1 MQLWIEDI
9 TTLQYIP
16 GEATETQSFNIYLF
30 GKYLLDS
37 ICQVFF
43 LGAGDE
49 MVKH

>member
-16 GEATETQSFNIYLF
+16 GEVTETQSFNIYLF
-30 GKYLLDS
+30 SKYLLDF
-37 ICQVFF
+37 ICQLFF
-43 LGAGDE
+43 FGARDK